1 MSHCGTIVYP
11 QLSLLGRMTMLRTRP
26 LVAGLVVTLLVAPA
40 VVIAG
45 QAAPQV
51 ASGRRAVSPTRPAGA
66 TVLGSI
72 WNIRNEGVPDAHV
85 RLRDLGDGR
94 IVATGTSDSKGQ
106 CTFEGLDGGNYVL
119 ELVDDE
125 GRVLA
130 VGHAFT
136 ALPGETIATF
146 IRLGTK
152 LPWFARFFGN
162 AAAGAVSIAAGL
174 GVTAIVPAGQPAS
187 PQR

>member
-1 MSHCGTIVYP
+1 
-11 QLSLLGRMTMLRTRP
+11 MLRTSP
-26 LVAGLVVTLLVAPA
+26 LVASLVVALLATPA
-40 VVIAG
+40 VVMAG
-45 QAAPQV
+45 QVAPGV
-51 ASGRRAVSPTRPAGA
+51 TSARRAVSPTRPTGA

-72 WNIRNEGVPDAHV
+72 WNVMNEGVPDAHV
-85 RLRDLGDGR
+85 RLRNLGDGR

-106 CTFEGLDGGNYVL
+106 CTFEGLEGGNYAL
-119 ELVDDE
+119 ELVDEE

-130 VGHAFT
+130 VGHSFA
-136 ALPGETIATF
+136 ALPGETVATF

-152 LPWFARFFGN
+152 RPWFARFFGN

-174 GVTAIVPAGQPAS
+174 GVTAVVPAGQPAS

>member
-1 MSHCGTIVYP
+1 
-11 QLSLLGRMTMLRTRP
+11 MLRTSP
-26 LVAGLVVTLLVAPA
+26 LVVSLVVALLVAPA
-40 VVIAG
+40 VGTAG
-45 QAAPQV
+45 QTPAAL
-51 ASGRRAVSPTRPAGA
+51 ASSGTRAVSPTRPAGA

-72 WNIRNEGVPDAHV
+72 WNIRNEGVPDAHL

-94 IVATGTSDSKGQ
+94 VVATGTSDSNGQ
-106 CTFEGLDGGNYVL
+106 CAFEGLDGGNYVL
-119 ELVDDE
+119 ELMDDE
-125 GRVLA
+125 GRVVA
-130 VGHAFT
+130 VSRSFRVM
-136 ALPGETIATF
+136 PGETIATF

-152 LPWFARFFGN
+152 KQAFAHFFGN